1 MSLSSFRLSLL
12 DFAARV
18 LNRWLNAVNARID
31 AHPVREADPPE
42 RLDDR
47 PVAPDHWVEMV
58 RQRAPQLLDPNA
70 DDSSGVIDYRANDA
84 LVKPS
89 PVFTPPAR
97 APKVHPVSV
106 ITPHPRQP
114 VPAVRTAPQRQPRP
128 MRLNNVTTQPLDAEP
143 EQSSRVAEYPAQT
156 AAEALELPATPTTP
170 RDLAELAIR
179 RPAELEADPLPV
191 RPYPGLPVEQH
202 IREIHSG
209 YMDAPD
215 VPSVRTSASRAPH
228 VSQTR
233 TGVPKAPEQTVLRPS
248 VQQKAQTVREN
259 ADNLWASL
267 PESAPEEAY
276 NKNAEQNHR
285 ARLRREQEGRAWS
298 E

>member
-1 MSLSSFRLSLL
+1 MRLSSFRLSLL

-18 LNRWLNAVNARID
+18 LNRWLSAVNARID
-31 AHPVREADPPE
+31 AHPVREADQPR
-42 RLDDR
+42 RLDDH

-58 RQRAPQLLDPNA
+58 RQRAPHLLDSNA
-70 DDSSGVIDYRANDA
+70 DASSGVIDYRFDDV
-84 LVKPS
+84 LVEPRQ
-89 PVFTPPAR
+89 VFTPPVR
-97 APKVHPVSV
+97 APKSYPVSV
-106 ITPHPRQP
+106 IMPQPRQP
-114 VPAVRTAPQRQPRP
+114 VSAVKTTPSRQPRP
-128 MRLNNVTTQPLDAEP
+128 MRLNNVTTQPLDSAS
-143 EQSSRVAEYPAQT
+143 EQSSRVAGHAAQT

-170 RDLAELAIR
+170 RDPAELAIR

-191 RPYPGLPVEQH
+191 RAYPGLPVEQH

-209 YMDAPD
+209 YIDAPD
-215 VPSVRTSASRAPH
+215 VPAVRAGVSRPPH
-228 VSQTR
+228 VKQTP
-233 TGVPKAPEQTVLRPS
+233 TGVPKAPEQTILRPS

-276 NKNAEQNHR
+276 NQNAEQNHR

-298 E
+298 G